1 MLSSEINSLF
11 HQNSSILKI
20 INYQIRSLSISKNCR
35 LEINQH
41 NIRILFVFNIFISIK
56 NSEMKS
62 QNKRI
67 P

>member
-20 INYQIRSLSISKNCR
+20 INYQIRSLSNCKKLLR
-35 LEINQH
+35 LENELKQRPHTI
-41 NIRILFVFNIFISIK
+41 FFNIFILIK

-62 QNKRI
+62 QK
-67 P
+67 